1 LDILASLPAVIA
13 LILGLAL
20 LVGGGELLVRGAAAL
35 TLKADIPPLII
46 GLTVVSM
53 GTSAPELFASVE
65 AALAGTPGL
74 AVGNVLGSNV
84 ANLALILGLTALV
97 CPLKVDRMAL
107 RLDIPLMLGISVLFL
122 FAASDLAISRTEGMV
137 GLALMAA
144 FLANLYWR
152 SQRQGAQDAQDGE
165 DVQDGEEVES
175 LKEAGE
181 WAGRSAPFL
190 LGALALGIGG
200 LYLGAE
206 CFVDGA
212 RRVALQAGVSNRVV
226 GLTIVAFGTSVPELV
241 ASGIAALR
249 GQADMAIG
257 NVVGSNLFNLLLV
270 LGTTATITPLPM
282 GPEVLTWDV
291 WWVLGTAAALI
302 PLALLGG
309 MKMPKLGRWQGA
321 LFLLAYLT
329 YTALTWMA

>member
-1 LDILASLPAVIA
+1 M
-13 LILGLAL
+13 
-20 LVGGGELLVRGAAAL
+20 LVGGGEFLVRGAAAL
-35 TLKADIPPLII
+35 ALKADIPPLII

-65 AALAGTPGL
+65 AALADTPGL

-97 CPLKVDRMAL
+97 CPLAVDRMAL
-107 RLDIPLMLGISVLFL
+107 RLDIPMMLGISVLFL
-122 FAASDLAISRTEGMV
+122 FAASDLTISRTEGMV

-152 SQRQGAQDAQDGE
+152 SQRQSAQDAQDR
-165 DVQDGEEVES
+165 EEVES
-175 LKEAGE
+175 LKEAGK
-181 WAGRSAPFL
+181 WTGRSAPFL
-190 LGALALGIGG
+190 LGGIALGVGG

-206 CFVDGA
+206 FFVDGA
-212 RRVALQAGVSNRVV
+212 RRIALQAGVSDRVV

-249 GQADMAIG
+249 GQADLAVG

-270 LGTTATITPLPM
+270 LSTTAIITPLPM
-282 GPEVLTWDV
+282 GSEVLTWDI

-309 MKMPKLGRWQGA
+309 IKKPMVGRWQGA
-321 LFLLAYLT
+321 LFLLTYFT
-329 YTALTWMA
+329 YTVLTWMA

>member
-1 LDILASLPAVIA
+1 M
-13 LILGLAL
+13 
-20 LVGGGELLVRGAAAL
+20 LVGGGEFLVRGAAAL
-35 TLKADIPPLII
+35 ALKADIPPLII

-65 AALAGTPGL
+65 AALADTPGL

-97 CPLKVDRMAL
+97 CPLAVDRMAL
-107 RLDIPLMLGISVLFL
+107 RLDIPMMLGISVLFL
-122 FAASDLAISRTEGMV
+122 FAASDLTISRTEGMV

-152 SQRQGAQDAQDGE
+152 SQRQSAQDAQDR
-165 DVQDGEEVES
+165 EEVES
-175 LKEAGE
+175 LKEAGK

-190 LGALALGIGG
+190 LGGIALGVGG

-206 CFVDGA
+206 FFVDGA
-212 RRVALQAGVSNRVV
+212 RRIALQAGVSDRVV

-249 GQADMAIG
+249 GQADLAVG

-270 LGTTATITPLPM
+270 LSTTAIITPLPM
-282 GPEVLTWDV
+282 GSEVLTWDI

-309 MKMPKLGRWQGA
+309 IKKPIVGRWQGA
-321 LFLLAYLT
+321 LFLLTYFT
-329 YTALTWMA
+329 YTVLTWMA